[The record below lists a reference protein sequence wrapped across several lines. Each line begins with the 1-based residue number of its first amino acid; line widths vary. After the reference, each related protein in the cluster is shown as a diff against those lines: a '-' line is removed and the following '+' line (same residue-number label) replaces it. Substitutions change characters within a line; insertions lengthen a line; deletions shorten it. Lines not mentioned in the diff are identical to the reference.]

1 MEILVNPE
9 IDPVIGDK
17 SIQPLIRYNLVLVCH
32 SPRGDRMKE
41 TRGNF
46 THALGEGQERNIFE
60 FYGSS
65 LLNGKN
71 NTTL

>member
-1 MEILVNPE
+1 
-9 IDPVIGDK
+9 
-17 SIQPLIRYNLVLVCH
+17 
-32 SPRGDRMKE
+32 MKE